1 MKKFFLFNSI
11 LCLMVFSCNLDT
23 EEGQLIDQNGNNDA
37 ITEEE
42 APQGELLNVGNQ
54 NMRFS
59 IFEVVS
65 IDISGEQFSEG
76 IEEGTLSDGSKLD
89 LFLSQGNLSFV
100 VPKLNQ
106 GKYTLQFSQSSR
118 LFDLEFEVKPHD
130 LKGDPKTYLQHM
142 EVVSKASFEA
152 LESNVTFLS
161 KEDQTKLTQD
171 IQNLKIFSEEH
182 WAKAAL
188 LTEEE
193 LVDLAFFV
201 EANRGWIEELNAAV
215 NELNA
220 INLNSR
226 LSNEVSNYEQRAYE
240 ISKAFVKSIIIVV
253 GKIPTILAST
263 GTGFLAGG
271 PLGAAVGLG
280 ISIGFL
286 LPDILNVFSTLDRVG
301 DEILVVSDSEL
312 GVNWMTDF
320 AFDNNESN
328 ELSIM
333 REYRTLYAGDKNST
347 YPFIQELISS
357 TDLLFENWKKLK
369 NKLMVEIGYE
379 SRSFSELP
387 SFTNKNLRVHSDHLS
402 VSGISNAKVSSSEKK
417 EAGKFFITF
426 STTEKESQD
435 FDFSI
440 FYDNQFFDKIE
451 KKVSAT
457 LEVEEETAEDI
468 EIVSGNE
475 QSGRQGEQL
484 NEPLVVVVKDNE
496 GNVVS
501 GQEVIF
507 RLASG
512 GGSLSQ
518 EKVIS
523 DSNGNAQTNWTLGDN
538 SDPQIVEALIMNN
551 MGEVIDSVN
560 FSATATNEC
569 TDNEPPTITGLSY
582 TCKKHFNDPADQ
594 ITFYVNIDFINE
606 NENLNFDDYT
616 IIVTNA
622 NGGGYDQKLIS
633 GTMEAGSLQVAV
645 AGLKTALWSCS
656 PTGGSSMILKQGEV
670 YLIDPCG
677 NESNR
682 LNYQAVIYSLNK
694 D

>member
-42 APQGELLNVGNQ
+42 SPQGELLNVGNQ

-130 LKGDPKTYLQHM
+130 LKEDPKTYLQRM
-142 EVVSKASFEA
+142 EVVSKASFDA
-152 LESNVTFLS
+152 LESNITFLS
-161 KEDQTKLTQD
+161 KEDQTKLAQD
-171 IQNLKIFSEEH
+171 IQSLKMFSEEQ

-201 EANRGWIEELNAAV
+201 EANREWIEELNNAV
-215 NELNA
+215 NELIASNF
-220 INLNSR
+220 NSR
-226 LSNEVSNYEQRAYE
+226 LESNGVSNYEQRAYE

-280 ISIGFL
+280 ISLGYL
-286 LPDILNVFSTLDRVG
+286 LPDILNVFSTLDRFG
-301 DEILVVSDSEL
+301 DEILVVKDSEL
-312 GVNWMTDF
+312 GVSFKADYVFEND
-320 AFDNNESN
+320 ESN
-328 ELSIM
+328 ELILN

-347 YPFIQELISS
+347 YPFIQELISN
-357 TDLLFENWKKLK
+357 TDQLFESWNKLK
-369 NKLMVEIGYE
+369 SKLMVEIGYE
-379 SRSFSELP
+379 SRNFSELP

-426 STTEKESQD
+426 STTEKEPQD
-435 FDFSI
+435 FEFSI
-440 FYDNQFFDKIE
+440 VYNNQFFDKTE
-451 KKVSAT
+451 KKVSAK
-457 LEVEEETAEDI
+457 LEVEEEIVGCEGAEIFIDPRDGTVYNII
-468 EIVSGNE
+468 EI
-475 QSGRQGEQL
+475 
-484 NEPLVVVVKDNE
+484 
-496 GNVVS
+496 
-501 GQEVIF
+501 
-507 RLASG
+507 
-512 GGSLSQ
+512 GSQ
-518 EKVIS
+518 CWF
-523 DSNGNAQTNWTLGDN
+523 A
-538 SDPQIVEALIMNN
+538 
-551 MGEVIDSVN
+551 
-560 FSATATNEC
+560 
-569 TDNEPPTITGLSY
+569 
-582 TCKKHFNDPADQ
+582 
-594 ITFYVNIDFINE
+594 
-606 NENLNFDDYT
+606 ENLNFSGDIPEVQDGDAWRGLSTPAWCHYENDASNGVIYGKLYNYFAVESGDLCPEGWHVPTDQEWGILTDYLGGRS
-616 IIVTNA
+616 IAGGKMKSVSGWEEPNREATNE
-622 NGGGYDQKLIS
+622 S
-633 GTMEAGSLQVAV
+633 GF
-645 AGLKTALWSCS
+645 TALPASSRNGVWGNFPVPIGFGTTWWATNPSPNWGRGVNSDFGDLYLYFGDLSNFKRNGFSCRC
-656 PTGGSSMILKQGEV
+656 I
-670 YLIDPCG
+670 
-677 NESNR
+677 
-682 LNYQAVIYSLNK
+682 K
-694 D
+694 DQ